1 MCCIEQGGTANL
13 MGRIVDGEC
22 LLSIFISFYFIIYFL
37 SGLIMMV
44 LNNNFNTF

>member
-22 LLSIFISFYFIIYFL
+22 LLSIFISFLFCYLLCIWFDHDGSEQQF
-37 SGLIMMV
+37 
-44 LNNNFNTF
+44 